1 MRIDICIPAHNEA
14 RIIEEAV
21 ASVRTALERF
31 SDVRITV
38 VDNASTDATA
48 ERAKEAGARVLS
60 IPIKGKGAAVVAA
73 AKESD
78 ADMFVFIDADLSA
91 DPEDIAPLVETV
103 LRGECDIAIGSRL
116 MDTDIVERAFFRTL
130 SSHLFN
136 LARRTLI
143 GIRAQD
149 SQCGLKVMNRKG
161 TALLAA
167 CRETGWFFDIE
178 FLARAEKNGL
188 IIKEVPVHWDE
199 HRFPDRQSKLRMTR
213 DGFAAFTA
221 MMRIRGQ
228 LMRE

>member
-14 RIIEEAV
+14 RIIGESV
-21 ASVRTALERF
+21 TSVRAALQRF
-31 SDVRITV
+31 SDVRIDV

-48 ERAKEAGARVLS
+48 ERAGEAGARVLS
-60 IPIKGKGAAVVAA
+60 IQVMGKGAAVVAA

-78 ADMFVFIDADLSA
+78 ADMFGFIDADLSA
-91 DPEDIAPLVETV
+91 DPADIAPLVETV

-116 MDTDIVERAFFRTL
+116 MDTKIVERALLRTL

-136 LARRTLI
+136 FARRVLI
-143 GIRAQD
+143 GIKAKD

-167 CRETGWFFDIE
+167 CRETGWFFDME
-178 FLARAEKNGL
+178 FLARAEKSGL

-199 HRFPDRQSKLRMTR
+199 HRFPDRQSKLHLMR
-213 DGFAAFTA
+213 DGFAAFAA
-221 MMRIRGQ
+221 MVRIRTQ